1 MNNRA
6 YRRVSLTVHP
16 DKGGDPAAFRRLTKA
31 HDVLTDPLLRDRYDR
46 YGAALEPSPG
56 DLIGAGTVGRLVPLS
71 MAATGGA
78 ISQFL
83 LVVGACSAPF
93 WGVGCAVA
101 AGGTWLKARSSGGR
115 GDSAIPAILGGLF
128 LGNAAGFF
136 VGFGA
141 RGTVRLLARRR
152 D

>member
-1 MNNRA
+1 MWTRYNLLPITAAAVTVSNVHSRA
-6 YRRVSLTVHP
+6 P
-16 DKGGDPAAFRRLTKA
+16 IICPA
-31 HDVLTDPLLRDRYDR
+31 LLDFSRYDR